1 MENSQKTILCIDDDP
16 YMLDVVVRHMK
27 AKGFRVISTT
37 DAEKGYSLAEAEKPD
52 LIISDINM
60 PAIDGLTL
68 LKGFRSNKITEKI
81 PLVLLTGS
89 DRLADV
95 EEGFSSGAQA
105 YILKPFEWETAW
117 PKIESLLKAG

>member
-1 MENSQKTILCIDDDP
+1 MDNAAKTILVIDDDP

-27 AKGFRVISTT
+27 NKGFRVISTT
-37 DAEKGYSLAEAEKPD
+37 DAEKGFMMAESEKPN

-81 PLVLLTGS
+81 PLVLLTAS

-95 EEGFSSGAQA
+95 EEGFISGAQA
-105 YILKPFEWETAW
+105 YLLKPFDWDTAW
-117 PKIESLLKAG
+117 PKIEKLLAP